1 MRGLRSFLVLL
12 VVAAGLLA
20 YVYFVESKRTP
31 GESESREKVFTVE
44 ASAIQRLDVKAS
56 SGDETKLAKQD
67 DAWRIVEPADAAAD
81 SSAVSEL
88 TGSLAS
94 LEIQRVVDEK
104 PADYA
109 EYGLAPPRIEVAFA
123 GADGAEHRLQLG
135 GKTPTGGDM
144 YARLAGQDRVFLVQ
158 AYLDSSFDRK
168 PFDLRDKAVLTFT
181 RSDVD
186 SLTIES
192 GGRAIRLEKSGADW
206 RLKSPLDARADYG
219 TVEGVIGRLD
229 GGRMN
234 AIAAEGA
241 DVDLKAYGLDTP
253 ATTVTIGAGSAT
265 ATLAIGRTTDDSTVY
280 ARDVSRPL
288 VFAVDK
294 GLADELGKTAADF
307 RQRDQFEFR
316 PFNATRIE
324 FVRGDR
330 TDVFEKVE
338 GEDGDTWRRTAPE
351 EKDVDTTKMDAVL
364 SAFSNLRAESFADS
378 TRGTGLDRP
387 AVVVSVRFGT
397 ADDQQAE
404 KVAFGIAGDQAY
416 AAPDGEPGAAKLD
429 RASLDAALKALDAI
443 Q

>member
-12 VVAAGLLA
+12 VVAAGLIA

-31 GESESREKVFTVE
+31 GEPDAREKAFTIE
-44 ASAIQRLDVKAS
+44 ASAIQRLDVTAS
-56 SGDETKLAKQD
+56 SGDETTLAKQD
-67 DAWRIVEPADAAAD
+67 DAWRIVEPVDTAAD
-81 SSAVSEL
+81 SAAVSEI

-104 PADYA
+104 PAYYA

-186 SLTIES
+186 RLTIES
-192 GGRAIRLEKSGADW
+192 GGGAIRLEKSGADW
-206 RLKSPLDARADYG
+206 RLKSPLDARAEYG
-219 TVEGVIGRLD
+219 TVESVIGRID
-229 GGRMN
+229 SGRMN

-241 DVDLKAYGLDTP
+241 GLDLKAYGLDTP
-253 ATTVTIGAGSAT
+253 ATTVTIGAGSAS
-265 ATLAIGRTTDDSTVY
+265 ATLAIGRTTDDNTVY

-288 VFAVDK
+288 VFVVDK

-324 FVRGDR
+324 FVRGER

-378 TRGTGLDRP
+378 TRDAGLDRP

-397 ADDQQAE
+397 ADDQQTE
-404 KVAFGIAGDQAY
+404 KVVFGIAGDQAY

-429 RASLDAALKALDAI
+429 RASLDAALKALDEI